1 MHQPIGGPF
10 RKRTS
15 GPFASSSRKK
25 SRAPP
30 PSTPS
35 FLHSTSCGETDA
47 PNNTICN
54 LESARSTEEQ
64 RHQRWRWRHFDAGGV
79 RPSSLPPPRLQP
91 WLRATRPPPS
101 RKIPID
107 LLLLPYRSASPYTTR
122 SLEIRWACLRIW
134 SLRRR
139 VATFHVF
146 LVKRKMAPRVRDSCR
161 SCSPVEPAKCIAPF
175 GFCLFTI
182 VWVKDPWRLG
192 RGFYLA
198 KWSSKWDSGMPLW

>member
-1 MHQPIGGPF
+1 MFTVGSSWSWRRATSYGLWSLERETIFFLRKFRFYYWPIMHQPIGGPF

-122 SLEIRWACLRIW
+122 SLEIRWACLRI
-134 SLRRR
+134 
-139 VATFHVF
+139 
-146 LVKRKMAPRVRDSCR
+146 
-161 SCSPVEPAKCIAPF
+161 
-175 GFCLFTI
+175 
-182 VWVKDPWRLG
+182 
-192 RGFYLA
+192 
-198 KWSSKWDSGMPLW
+198 